1 MCSKKGENVM
11 GIIAILATIVWLIV
25 IMKLIYFIMHNGMK
39 INGTVS
45 NLIGLIIGLFVA
57 YRIFSYLFTPTAS
70 GGNLVVTG
78 ILIFVPVVIIIIAL
92 CIDTK

>member
-1 MCSKKGENVM
+1 M

-57 YRIFSYLFTPTAS
+57 YRIFSYLFTPTAT

-78 ILIFVPVVIIIIAL
+78 ILIFVPVVIIILAL